1 MDKKELM
8 DFVSHQVA
16 HAVED
21 AAGSPVLINRTVGE
35 AMRHIGSFLEM
46 SASPYLP
53 VRQDEI
59 LVRPEPL
66 GAGERDAVLLITR
79 TLPSDNSYLV
89 MARSQTENG
98 VRRFS
103 LMAYQQD
110 NFNLTKTKFLTLPK
124 EVGSEIIRQLGQI
137 ITGDGAILLQC
148 VMAKDFFP
156 ETPAEEQPL
165 TPAAASIAAAA
176 PITKTGGLPAVA
188 EPDLL

>member
-16 HAVED
+16 HAAED
-21 AAGSPVLINRTVGE
+21 VAGSPALINRTVGE

-46 SASPYLP
+46 SSSPYLP

-59 LVRPEPL
+59 LVRPEPIV
-66 GAGERDAVLLITR
+66 AGERDAVLLITR

-124 EVGSEIIRQLGQI
+124 EVGNEIIRQLGQI

-148 VMAKDFFP
+148 VMAKNFFP
-156 ETPAEEQPL
+156 ETPAEEQSL
-165 TPAAASIAAAA
+165 TPPAASIAADH
-176 PITKTGGLPAVA
+176 PVTKTGGLPAVA
-188 EPDLL
+188 EPQLL